1 LYRRTLRSSGLHGP
15 WPADAAHIATAVA
28 RRLSRRNWQPIG
40 PLIGPMRRRQA

>member
-1 LYRRTLRSSGLHGP
+1 LYRRTLRSSSLHGL
-15 WPADAAHIATAVA
+15 WPADAARTAKAAV